1 MGGTALAWFRS
12 YLSERTQS
20 VIVRDITSSPRTL
33 LYGVPQG
40 SFLGPLLFSLY
51 IAPLEDVV
59 KAHGLDL
66 MMYADDLQLYLTIS
80 SRDGQLTALSKLE
93 MCIKDILVRCA
104 MNKLSC
110 NPSKTEVVH
119 SSSRFSPNVS
129 PTPPLS
135 VGGSLVTP
143 VPVARD
149 LGVAMD
155 SNLKM
160 THHIN
165 NVSKS
170 ASYAI
175 RNIGRIHKYLVKEDC
190 EKLIH
195 AFVTS
200 RLDCCDSILYGLPMS
215 ELNKLQRL
223 QNTAARL
230 VTKVKKTDHITPVLL
245 NLHWLP
251 VQSRKTY
258 KILLLTYKALN
269 GMASIYI
276 YLNYYVFINHLGL

>member
-1 MGGTALAWFRS
+1 MEHEFPFGTFQPL
-12 YLSERTQS
+12 LSE
-20 VIVRDITSSPRTL
+20 ISPHL
-33 LYGVPQG
+33 LAHCFKYGVPQG
-40 SFLGPLLFSLY
+40 SVLGPLLFSLY

-80 SRDGQLTALSKLE
+80 SRDVQLTVLSKLE
-93 MCIKDILVRCA
+93 MCIKDILVWCT

-110 NPSKTEVVH
+110 NPSKTEVVPF
-119 SSSRFSPNVS
+119 SSRFSPNLS

-135 VGGSLVTP
+135 VGGSLAIR

-160 THHIN
+160 THLIN
-165 NVSKS
+165 VCKSVSP
-170 ASYAI
+170 AI
-175 RNIGRIHKYLVKEDC
+175 RNIGRIRKYLGKEDC

-200 RLDCCDSILYGLPMS
+200 PLDRCNSIVYGLPMS
-215 ELNKLQRL
+215 ELSKLQRL

-230 VTKVKKTDHITPVLL
+230 ATKGGK
-245 NLHWLP
+245 
-251 VQSRKTY
+251 Y
-258 KILLLTYKALN
+258 
-269 GMASIYI
+269 
-276 YLNYYVFINHLGL
+276 